1 MTAAIVG
8 GRNFFDKQKMIEVLS
23 SYNIEKV
30 VSGGASGAD
39 TLAAVYANENNLQLI
54 EYLPEWSKYGKM
66 AAYIRNEKIVQAA
79 DMVIAFWDGKS
90 KGTKMTIDLAG
101 KYKKQCVIVMY

>member
-1 MTAAIVG
+1 MTVAIVG
-8 GRNFFDKQKMIEVLS
+8 GRNFFDKQKMMDVLAN
-23 SYNIEKV
+23 YRIEKI
-30 VSGGASGAD
+30 VSGGAKGAD
-39 TLAAVYANENNLQLI
+39 TIAAIYANENNLELI
-54 EYLPEWSKYGKM
+54 EHLPQWSKYGKM